1 MYVVTIDSSSS
12 SVVLIPSDEEDDD
25 FGSNKSYDSLLDF
38 ERDQDLIPN
47 IPDISNWSKYQV
59 YEYLTDRLPKEILAK
74 IIKNVRYKQYFFT
87 EYL

>member
-12 SVVLIPSDEEDDD
+12 SVKLISSDEENDDL
-25 FGSNKSYDSLLDF
+25 GSNKSYDSLLDF
-38 ERDQDLIPN
+38 DRDQDIILR

-74 IIKNVRYKQYFFT
+74 IIINVSYNNNNNITY
-87 EYL
+87 